1 MANLKI
7 HGGTR
12 DGFTSLCHTC
22 SNSLIRKGSA
32 MGQELVICQAIHPNR
47 QITYPIVECS
57 DFYDKSLPS
66 LRAMNEIAYF
76 INADKR
82 TGKVGFVAADK
93 ADDDLKDS
101 TYMKDPFRG

>member
-32 MGQELVICQAIHPNR
+32 LGQELVVCQATHPNR

-66 LRAMNEIAYF
+66 LRAMTDIATF
-76 INADKR
+76 INADKK
-82 TGKVGFVAADK
+82 TGKIGFVSADK
-93 ADDDLKDS
+93 ADDETKEDI
-101 TYMKDPFRG
+101 YRFNPFKN